1 MKKKRNTKYIKLLS
15 IVLVLIL
22 GLVAI
27 YFIDLAKFNKDHKA
41 YDEKYMIKMMYLVA
55 DKDKTSKEDT
65 IDTVSYSEEDKILFS
80 MNEVIPLEK
89 KGDYLYAYLD
99 NFTNDKLLESTIDV
113 VAAKNNDL
121 GEVIDGIE
129 YDKKTKTVK
138 IPFSYYENIGEYD
151 VPIEVQILSLL
162 KVEDLMKMDVEV
174 STKKFI
180 TSTKKVQ
187 ADNLSME
194 TNVGLYSD
202 NISADDLDIYI
213 NNNNVPLNKDYISY
227 NKKTG
232 ILTFQMPAILIDKID
247 IKVNK
252 PLISNIFAM
261 AGTNVGGMNAIEV
274 EAKPNLNSGQSRIV
288 RARFYIQGHDN
299 SGINAVTCHYNRDAT
314 EPNYGVYCQ
323 GGTGGASGGGMNIK
337 SAMNPDDNPFDI
349 QAGWTNYTMWYS
361 YIPNNQ
367 LGPGDVMGNTD
378 IGGAGG
384 DTAMYKIDYSV
395 SSTYAMKLGAFEEL
409 SFEDFNHEQTG
420 DGGTP
425 LVSFKGNTFK
435 LLNLNDSGVP
445 ITSNPDGGEY
455 TASADDMNNFWI
467 SLHCVSST
475 QSTDWG
481 DVNNVFFQMSNIY
494 EDNNS
499 MLVKIKLVDQNG
511 IPSYFKN
518 GNSMQAA
525 IGYVKF
531 HWQNKCRVRPRKM
544 FSTGTTIP
552 QGAKATFALHEGY
565 ANTDP
570 SSFGTNCPGTYLES
584 KDVNIINENI
594 FNGGEYY
601 SIRDSGFDAELTIGS
616 VYCMEETAFV
626 DSAGNDLLAHDY
638 KRVPGAEGYIVDD
651 FAAVDDDG
659 DGWCDEWPAITNK
672 ERSYCTAVQKKDSE
686 TGVAL
691 RNATF
696 TINGGN
702 QATTNTNGVI
712 IWSNLPWGTYKANET
727 TPSGTALTGTDNKT
741 YNYFNDS
748 PADIPL
754 TLTEQDDNGNCPSNV
769 ATASHTDTKVY
780 YCLKVK
786 KVDYSTGQALTGAEF
801 SATKGSVT
809 IDKNSTNYATS
820 GGITSFFLG
829 DSTNSGNWTVTET
842 KAPDG
847 YEIDTTSKS
856 LAAVALKNYGSES
869 AARSACLNSNQAAQS
884 SNGSTIAAVTYNSNN
899 GNNNYV
905 YKDKKYLIN
914 WFKTTENGSTKINGA
929 KFKVKNSSNQ
939 YITVSAPASQTDASN
954 VTKACYQYT
963 GANAT
968 GTEMTVGTTAG
979 SINMTGE
986 VCVSGLPKGT
996 YTVVETKAAEYHTFG
1011 ASSTLSITAGTTF
1024 AAMTNSNKKLNYPTE
1039 FKFTKSVNNTDNSQ
1053 EGNTKYTVTINGVT
1067 KTVSLSEMTTEE
1079 LMKIGFTIYDS
1090 NGNAVPVKEVASGS
1104 YEYGANTVDQGGSG
1118 NNVTVLHLDSN
1129 RQIYVKHLPKGN
1141 YSIKEVDTSNCQLGN
1156 GSYGSIAN
1164 PTSRPSTAPTCAGG
1178 GSHNGA
1184 CIGYYSPD
1192 YSSNTYRFT
1201 INDCSSEVAKT
1212 NTTSCSSTDGMEVQ
1226 SLTNVP
1232 TEVTLTKKDLYSYS
1246 DQADIIDKDREKNST
1261 ESEAEFE
1268 NAKERS
1274 DFDRIDFKV
1283 KDSNGN
1289 YLNFIYIGNSS
1300 TTCSSDSDYSVYK
1313 YIPGL
1318 QLPSNVDPN
1327 VFNYNTATSGI
1338 TVTQTLHACGGH
1350 IKLINLCRGETYT
1363 FEEIRVPD
1371 DSVYVLAGKTEAC
1384 FEGPCST
1391 NEQEQRTSKTA
1402 VINDKPTRVIFE
1414 KKDAKYN
1421 YLIPDETTTFEV
1433 YRCPK
1438 VNGNNTLCNPSDY
1451 NSISDREQAGMKL
1464 IKFEP
1469 RSEIAND
1476 EEDPGLEVYR
1486 MMSDSDAEGKSLC
1499 QNGSQSNCYVTSV
1512 HPDAGRLILRYL
1524 QSGYNYVLL
1533 ETVAPVNYLLP
1544 IGRAAETPFTV
1555 VNNTVEVE
1563 EVRVPNSPTALIIRK
1578 YADKD
1583 GDNEADSS
1591 KLLGGA
1597 KFKVYK
1603 VNNYNANKKVQDQDK
1618 ELIKLKTIKEG
1629 IYENRPV
1636 LDTDVVTT
1644 CTGDNCSYTPGSL
1657 GYDSSVW
1664 ESIDDLIEKS
1674 GTDVTSV
1681 LKEGTALIQ
1690 YLEYDTYYVIEEVE
1704 APVGYS
1710 LPENDDNRFTLV
1722 HIGRNETKIVDTQD
1736 ALINKPSSFT
1746 FYKFDEYN
1754 NPLDGA
1760 KFYLQKLDQDKKYNT
1775 LNVSMETLE
1784 NGSVIYKADE
1794 TSELKEITTSGGKA
1808 TVYYLEPGQYRIL
1821 EVEAP
1826 AGYELPKKTINV
1838 ATFFVDESGLVY
1850 GNNIIT
1856 NKKPSETIEYLSD
1869 SKAQLII
1876 NIQTGKVVIKYG
1888 LLITLLIGAIV
1899 GLIILLKKRK

>member
-41 YDEKYMIKMMYLVA
+41 YDEKYMLKMMYLIA

-65 IDTVSYSEEDKILFS
+65 IDTVSYSEEDKVLFA
-80 MNEVIPLEK
+80 MNEVVPLEK

-99 NFTNDKLLESTIDV
+99 NFTNDKLLETVTDIAS
-113 VAAKNNDL
+113 AKNNDL
-121 GEVIDGIE
+121 GEVIEGIT
-129 YDKKTKTVK
+129 YDEKTKTVK
-138 IPFSYYENIGEYD
+138 IPFSYYENVGEYE

-162 KVEDLMKMDVEV
+162 KVEDLMKMDVDV
-174 STKKFI
+174 STKKLI

-202 NISADDLDIYI
+202 NISAEDLDIYI

-314 EPNYGVYCQ
+314 EPNYGVYCK

-367 LGPGDVMGNTD
+367 VGPGDVMGNTD

-409 SFEDFNHEQTG
+409 SFVDFNHEQTG

-467 SLHCVSST
+467 SLHCVAST

-544 FSTGTTIP
+544 LSTTHNP

-570 SSFGTNCPGTYLES
+570 SNFGKNCPGTYLES
-584 KDVNIINENI
+584 KDVNIIDTNKY
-594 FNGGEYY
+594 NGGEYY
-601 SIRDSGFDAELTIGS
+601 SDTPPTDGSGGFATELTIGS

-638 KRVPGAEGYIVDD
+638 ERVPGAEGYIVDD
-651 FAAVDDDG
+651 FAAVDNDG
-659 DGWCDEWPAITNK
+659 DGWCDEWPGITNK
-672 ERSYCTAVQKKDSE
+672 ERLYCTGVQKKDSE
-686 TGVAL
+686 TGIAL

-696 TINGGN
+696 TLNGER
-702 QATTNTNGVI
+702 QASTSRDGKIV
-712 IWSNLPWGTYKANET
+712 WSNLPWGTYKANET
-727 TPSGTALTGTDNKT
+727 TPSGTPLTGTDDKT

-748 PADIPL
+748 TADIPL
-754 TLTEQDDNGNCPSNV
+754 TLTPQNDDGSCPTTV
-769 ATASHTDTKVY
+769 ATETHTDTKVY

-786 KVDYSTGQALTGAEF
+786 KVDYITGEALPGAEF
-801 SATKGSVT
+801 SATRGITT
-809 IDKNSTNYATS
+809 INKNSTRDYATDS
-820 GGITSFFLG
+820 GITSFFIG
-829 DSTNSGNWTVTET
+829 NSSAAGTWTVKET

-847 YEIDTTSKS
+847 YALDSTSRNLEAK
-856 LAAVALKNYGSES
+856 ALYNYGSES
-869 AARSACLNSNQAAQS
+869 AARAACLNANQSAQTS
-884 SNGSTIAAVTYNSNN
+884 DGSTIKAVTYNSNN
-899 GNNNYV
+899 GNNSYV
-905 YKDKKYLIN
+905 YKDKKLVLN
-914 WFKTTENGSTKINGA
+914 WYKETENGTKANGA
-929 KFKVKNSSNQ
+929 KFKVKSGSN
-939 YITVSAPASQTDASN
+939 YVKVSGTANFKDS
-954 VTKACYQYT
+954 T
-963 GANAT
+963 GAEKKCYVYDSMVNEANASIL
-968 GTEMTVGTTAG
+968 ESQNVGN
-979 SINMTGE
+979 NMNGE
-986 VCVSGLPKGT
+986 VCIVKLPKAT
-996 YTVVETKAAEYHTFG
+996 YTIIETNPVKYHTFG
-1011 ASSTLSITAGTTF
+1011 SYKEKSIEVKNDSTTYAIAAPYNKFINLKTRFEFDKSVTSGDSGIWSSITTSILKKIPFNIFDNNGNKLSFVLVNGVYEFAGNNIDGPANGVPTTELYLNDNRKIVVEHLPLGTYSIKEQGSTGGTCNCNDANCIEF
-1024 AAMTNSNKKLNYPTE
+1024 YYPAYANESDYKFTISDCSNPGATACQTHKTVTQNLQNIPTE
-1039 FKFTKSVNNTDNSQ
+1039 IKFTKSDFYSYEDASDIVDFENDQERNDFDRITFKLKDQNGNYMKLVKVGNHGTCLTDDSYA
-1053 EGNTKYTVTINGVT
+1053 EYRYVPAEFATGLT
-1067 KTVSLSEMTTEE
+1067 TTEE
-1079 LMKIGFTIYDS
+1079 LHT
-1090 NGNAVPVKEVASGS
+1090 
-1104 YEYGANTVDQGGSG
+1104 
-1118 NNVTVLHLDSN
+1118 
-1129 RQIYVKHLPKGN
+1129 
-1141 YSIKEVDTSNCQLGN
+1141 
-1156 GSYGSIAN
+1156 
-1164 PTSRPSTAPTCAGG
+1164 
-1178 GSHNGA
+1178 
-1184 CIGYYSPD
+1184 
-1192 YSSNTYRFT
+1192 
-1201 INDCSSEVAKT
+1201 
-1212 NTTSCSSTDGMEVQ
+1212 
-1226 SLTNVP
+1226 
-1232 TEVTLTKKDLYSYS
+1232 
-1246 DQADIIDKDREKNST
+1246 
-1261 ESEAEFE
+1261 
-1268 NAKERS
+1268 
-1274 DFDRIDFKV
+1274 
-1283 KDSNGN
+1283 
-1289 YLNFIYIGNSS
+1289 
-1300 TTCSSDSDYSVYK
+1300 
-1313 YIPGL
+1313 
-1318 QLPSNVDPN
+1318 
-1327 VFNYNTATSGI
+1327 
-1338 TVTQTLHACGGH
+1338 CGGH
-1350 IKLINLCRGETYT
+1350 IRITHLCRGKKYYI
-1363 FEEIRVPD
+1363 EEISVPENSVFTLPENPADRVREYN
-1371 DSVYVLAGKTEAC
+1371 V
-1384 FEGPCST
+1384 PCCGDETTST
-1391 NEQEQRTSKTA
+1391 STTQI
-1402 VINDKPTRVIFE
+1402 INDKPTRVTFE

-1438 VNGNNTLCNPSDY
+1438 VDGNNTFCNPSDY
-1451 NSISDREQAGMKL
+1451 ATIAEREQAGMKL

-1469 RSEIAND
+1469 RSEITND
-1476 EEDPGLEVYR
+1476 EEDSGLEVYR

-1499 QNGSQSNCYVTSV
+1499 QNGNQSNCYVTSV

-1544 IGRAAETPFTV
+1544 EGRAAETPFTV

-1563 EVRVPNSPTALIIRK
+1563 ELKVPNSPTALIIRK

-1618 ELIKLKTIKEG
+1618 ELIKLKTKKEG

-1674 GTDVTSV
+1674 GTNVTSV

-1690 YLEYDTYYVIEEVE
+1690 YLDYDTYYVIEEVE

-1736 ALINKPSSFT
+1736 ALINKPTAFT

-1838 ATFFVDESGLVY
+1838 ATFFVDEDGLVY

-1856 NKKPSETIEYLSD
+1856 NKKPSDTIEYLSD